1 MKCADSIKAPRLA
14 SSQPHPSFSRRFSS
28 VSPLPSAKGHLHGPA
43 TPVTRHLL
51 AFLLAS
57 FPSVTLWGVQLQ
69 CVFCVWALKTRDN
82 DRTAPDKEAE
92 KGVMIVHIIPENSRR
107 LRYTCSHLFLLQ
119 GWFKIWSITCCA
131 KD

>member
-1 MKCADSIKAPRLA
+1 MAQLLRSPGTYLLFSLPLSPA
-14 SSQPHPSFSRRFSS
+14 SHCGEFSCNVCS
-28 VSPLPSAKGHLHGPA
+28 
-43 TPVTRHLL
+43 
-51 AFLLAS
+51 
-57 FPSVTLWGVQLQ
+57 
-69 CVFCVWALKTRDN
+69 VWALKTRDN

-92 KGVMIVHIIPENSRR
+92 KGVMIAHIIPENSRR